1 MCTTRYF
8 LTTFALLGLLGSQM
22 GCKKKED
29 VDPSKGLSTRIQ
41 NIVPAAA
48 LADLKAKGMIINE
61 GTQPPNIEGI
71 YLASPYRVLA
81 PYGPNDSYA
90 KGRVLADYKY
100 RFYEQ
105 TGEDIKINYKGGGA
119 TGTGTGAFVSGFGNK
134 FTLFVAATGNNGA
147 GATYKSLE
155 VYTGEISTGGII
167 NYQDSFMV
175 TEKNDPNNTML
186 PVNQARVLEDGDGL
200 ASRTTTFRMAA
211 EGESNVPTG
220 PAKSAARQ

>member
-1 MCTTRYF
+1 MYTTRYF
-8 LTTFALLGLLGSQM
+8 LTALTLIGLLGSQM

-71 YLASPYRVLA
+71 YIASPYRVLA
-81 PYGPNDSYA
+81 PYGPNDSYQ
-90 KGRVLADYKY
+90 KGRALADYKY

-134 FTLFVAATGNNGA
+134 FTLFVSVSGTSG
-147 GATYKSLE
+147 GATFKSLE

-167 NYQDSFMV
+167 NYQDSFMI
-175 TEKNDPNNTML
+175 TEKNDPNNAMI

-211 EGESNVPTG
+211 EGETNVPTG
-220 PAKSAARQ
+220 LAKSAARQ